1 MSAKGLLDELISSFA
16 EMPRTEQEALL
27 REAYATTPRWVP
39 NVGPQTDAYFT
50 EADELFFGG
59 SAGGGKS
66 DLGLGLS
73 LTEHTSSL
81 VLRRYNKD
89 AKGLADRLLDGI
101 LNTRDGWNGQDQIY
115 REEGRSIEF
124 GGCQEEKDKQR
135 YKGRP
140 HDLIFFDEIS
150 DFLESQYR
158 FIIAW
163 NRSAKEGQRCR
174 VVCAGNPPTT
184 AEGLW
189 VIRYWGPWLDPT
201 HPNPAQPGEL
211 RWFTTE
217 GDRDVEVDGPGPH
230 LIDGKKVFARS
241 RTFIRSWLSD
251 NPDLMR
257 DHQYESVLSAL
268 PPELRDAYRDGKFDA
283 SIKDNPWQVIPTA
296 WVRGAIER
304 WTPDPPKGVPMCAIG
319 ADIAQGGDDNNVIA
333 PRYDGWFAPLI
344 VVPGRLTPL
353 GTSIAGLLLAHRR
366 DGATIVVDCGGGYGG
381 TVFTHLK
388 DNGIETVAYVGSK
401 ASSHRTKDQK
411 LRFANTRSEALW
423 RFREALD
430 PDQPQGSTIML
441 PNDPELLSDLTAP
454 TYEVRNGVIYV
465 EPKEKLVERLG
476 RSPDR
481 GDAVMM
487 SWMAGDK
494 IASAYQKWKAPG
506 RRPEVIRSHAAAR
519 RK

>member
-1 MSAKGLLDELISSFA
+1 MSLLEELLSSYKTL
-16 EMPRTEQEALL
+16 PQEDQNALL
-27 REAYATTPRWVP
+27 REAFSVPSVWVP
-39 NVGPQTDAYFT
+39 NPGPQTEAFDS

-66 DLGLGLS
+66 DLGLGLAI
-73 LTEHTSSL
+73 TEHTASL

-101 LNTRDGWNGQDQIY
+101 LGSRDGWNGQDQIF
-115 REEGRSIEF
+115 RAHDRAIEF

-158 FIIAW
+158 FITAW
-163 NRSAKEGQRCR
+163 NRSAKPGQRCR

-201 HPNPAQPGEL
+201 YPNPAKPGEL
-211 RWFTTE
+211 RWFTSV
-217 GDRDVEVDGPGPH
+217 GGKDREVDGLGPH
-230 LIDGKKVFARS
+230 FVDGETVYARS
-241 RTFIRSWLSD
+241 RTFIRSWLAD

-257 DHQYESVLSAL
+257 DNQYVAVLASL
-268 PPELRDAYRDGKFDA
+268 PEELRAAYRDGKFDA
-283 SIKDNPWQVIPTA
+283 SLKENPWQLIPTA
-296 WVRGAIER
+296 WVRAAMDR
-304 WTPDPPKGVPMCAIG
+304 WAPDRPKGIPMCAIG
-319 ADIAQGGDDNNVIA
+319 ADIAQGGDDNNVLA

-344 VVPGRLTPL
+344 VVPGKLTPL
-353 GTSIAGLLLAHRR
+353 GTSIAGLLVANRR
-366 DGATIVVDCGGGYGG
+366 DEAIIVVDCGGGYGG
-381 TVFTHLK
+381 PVYTHLR
-388 DNGIETVAYVGSK
+388 DNNIETVAYVGSE
-401 ASSHRTKDQK
+401 ASVHRTKDQK
-411 LRFANTRSEALW
+411 LRFANRRTEALW

-454 TYEVRNGVIYV
+454 TYEVRNGILYA
-465 EPKEKLVERLG
+465 ETKEKLVDRLG

-481 GDAVMM
+481 GDAVVM
-487 SWMAGDK
+487 SWSAGDK
-494 IASAYQKWKAPG
+494 IASSYQKWKSPG
-506 RRPEVIRSHAAAR
+506 RRPAVVRSHAAAR
-519 RK
+519 RR